1 MKNKLPLCNIR
12 FVFQSKCNIITFL
25 YLKTEFYR
33 SNVLAMYINFSVV
46 TAMLPTHNFKLR
58 MCEHPGIL
66 ALTRKIVKGDGDS
79 AIKNIFF
86 L

>member
-1 MKNKLPLCNIR
+1 
-12 FVFQSKCNIITFL
+12 
-25 YLKTEFYR
+25 
-33 SNVLAMYINFSVV
+33 MYINFSVV

-66 ALTRKIVKGDGDS
+66 AITRKIVKGDGDS